1 MRPPRNAFSIILC
14 ILGRYIGLY
23 HKDDV
28 MKNRKL
34 LMIPGP
40 IEFTPDV
47 LRAMGMPTTSHVA
60 ANFIEIFGQALEDL
74 RKVFLSPAGQ
84 PFVVPGSGTLAMDMA
99 ASNVIERGDHALVV
113 NSGYFSDRF
122 ARILE
127 RYGAIVTH
135 VHARSVGD
143 APSLSEVESALQSIK
158 PKVMTITHVDTS
170 TAVATNV
177 KELAALGRKHGAL
190 VIVDGVCATAGEE
203 MRQDEWGIDIAL
215 TASQKAIG
223 VPPGLAIVVA
233 GPRAMEAFRKRAT
246 PVGSFYADWTE
257 WLPIMQAYEG
267 RKPGYFATPAVN
279 LVWALNVSLKGIL
292 LEGMDARFA
301 RHRKLSGAFKAGIG
315 ALGLKQLPVR
325 PDLLATTLS
334 AVYYPQGVDKGI
346 LKFID
351 EAGVIV
357 AGGLHPAN
365 RDLYFRVG
373 HMGAVTGA
381 DILATIGAIES
392 GLKRAGYKFDGGTG
406 LTAAQKALQA

>member
-1 MRPPRNAFSIILC
+1 
-14 ILGRYIGLY
+14 
-23 HKDDV
+23 
-28 MKNRKL
+28 
-34 LMIPGP
+34 MIPGP
-40 IEFTPDV
+40 IEFTPEV

-60 ANFIEIFGQALEDL
+60 ANFIEVFGQALEDL
-74 RKVFLSPAGQ
+74 RGVFLSPTGQ

-99 ASNVIERGDHALVV
+99 AANVIERGDHALVV

-122 ARILE
+122 GKVLE
-127 RYGAIVTH
+127 RYGAVVTH
-135 VHARSVGD
+135 VHAKAVGD
-143 APSLSEVESALQSIK
+143 VPAINEVEDGLQSIR

-177 KELAALGRKHGAL
+177 KELAALGRKYSAL

-233 GPRAMEAFRKRAT
+233 GPRAMEAFRKRST

-257 WLPIMQAYEG
+257 WLPIIQSYEG
-267 RKPGYFATPAVN
+267 KKPSYFATPAVN

-292 LEGMDARFA
+292 SEGMDARFA
-301 RHRKLSGAFKAGIG
+301 RHKKLSGAFKSGIG

-325 PDLLATTLS
+325 SELHASTLS
-334 AVYYPQGVDKGI
+334 AIYYPQGVDKGI
-346 LKFID
+346 LKYID

-357 AGGLHPAN
+357 AGGLHPTN
-365 RDLYFRVG
+365 RDQYFRVG

-381 DILATIGAIES
+381 DILATVGAIES
-392 GLKRAGYKFDGGTG
+392 GLKRSGYKFESGSG
-406 LTAAQKALQA
+406 LAAVQKSLEL